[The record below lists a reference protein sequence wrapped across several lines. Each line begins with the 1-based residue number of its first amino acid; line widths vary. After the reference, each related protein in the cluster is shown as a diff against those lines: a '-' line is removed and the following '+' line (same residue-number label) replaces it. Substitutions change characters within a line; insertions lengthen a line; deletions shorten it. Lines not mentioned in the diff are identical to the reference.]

1 MDYSKYIELIQ
12 VACKSVSPETVFRQG
27 QSYQNIQ
34 FPEISTFAVLIT
46 PPVLTITGTNL
57 ESRQSRLLIL
67 QHDSLENI
75 DEDTRTQIISDCEQ
89 YAKDFRTV
97 LYDLDG
103 GFVDRDSFRIQPLNL
118 ISAQQLTGA
127 TVTFSII
134 SKLNYRC

>member
-34 FPEISTFAVLIT
+34 FAEISTYAVLIT
-46 PPVLTITGTNL
+46 PPVLSITNTNV
-57 ESRQSRLLIL
+57 ENRQSRLLIL

-75 DEDTRTQIISDCEQ
+75 DEEKRTEIITDCEQ
-89 YAKDFRTV
+89 FAKEFRQV
-97 LYDLDG
+97 LFDLDG
-103 GFVDRDSFRIQPLNL
+103 GFVVRDSFKIQPLNL

-127 TVTFSII
+127 TVTFNII
-134 SKLNYRC
+134 STLNYRC